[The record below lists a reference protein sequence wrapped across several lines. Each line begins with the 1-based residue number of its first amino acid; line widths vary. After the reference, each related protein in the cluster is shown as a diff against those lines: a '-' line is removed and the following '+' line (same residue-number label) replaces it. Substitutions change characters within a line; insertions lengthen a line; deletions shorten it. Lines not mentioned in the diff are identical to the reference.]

1 MDIWERVKCRVRVQ
15 DEVSVS
21 GFQKIEIE
29 FVIIKYVLLSFR
41 LSLK

>member
-29 FVIIKYVLLSFR
+29 FVIKYVLLSFR